1 MQHQHMEAGSAT
13 AEPALMGTDSEALTQ
28 ALRNLWPILSE
39 TGRAEAIRIADE
51 VKGER

>member
-1 MQHQHMEAGSAT
+1 MRHQHMEAGSAP

-28 ALRNLWPILSE
+28 ALRNLWPLLSPA
-39 TGRAEAIRIADE
+39 GQDEAIRIANE